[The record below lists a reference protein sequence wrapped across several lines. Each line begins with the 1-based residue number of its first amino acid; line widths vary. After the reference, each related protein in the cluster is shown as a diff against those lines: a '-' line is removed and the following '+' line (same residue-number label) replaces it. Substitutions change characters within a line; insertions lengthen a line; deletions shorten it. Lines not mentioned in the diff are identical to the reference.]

1 MRHAV
6 RLLIVVPL
14 FFSYLLVSCA
24 PMEPSHPQPDPT
36 QEQISLLQKQLLEM
50 QKVQNDT
57 RSKLD
62 EILNSMSALSA
73 RIKKLEGKRSKPR
86 QKKKRR
92 SKTKRR

>member
-24 PMEPSHPQPDPT
+24 PMEPPHPQPDPT

-73 RIKKLEGKRSKPR
+73 RVKKLEGKRS
-86 QKKKRR
+86 KKKRR

>member
-1 MRHAV
+1 
-6 RLLIVVPL
+6 
-14 FFSYLLVSCA
+14 
-24 PMEPSHPQPDPT
+24 MEPPHPQPDPT

-73 RIKKLEGKRSKPR
+73 RVKNLEGRLGKSR
-86 QKKKRR
+86 QKKKKR